1 MWCTKWI
8 LIHCK
13 RFLNFRHGDNITKA
27 NDIDFAEMDIDE
39 IDELE
44 KKLAELKQQKM
55 KEEKAAVVEKVRKLC
70 IDYKIS
76 ATQLRG
82 ALVTRERK
90 KKDKWYYMESVYLLN
105 IRIVIRNFLSNVKKA
120 ISGRQNLIP

>member
-1 MWCTKWI
+1 MA
-8 LIHCK
+8 
-13 RFLNFRHGDNITKA
+13 KA

-44 KKLAELKQQKM
+44 KKLAELKQRKM
-55 KEEKAAVVEKVRKLC
+55 KEEKVAVVKRVKKLC
-70 IDYKIS
+70 MDYKIS

-90 KKDKWYYMESVYLLN
+90 KKDK
-105 IRIVIRNFLSNVKKA
+105 
-120 ISGRQNLIP
+120 

>member
-1 MWCTKWI
+1 MA
-8 LIHCK
+8 
-13 RFLNFRHGDNITKA
+13 KA

-44 KKLAELKQQKM
+44 KKLAELKKQKM
-55 KEEKAAVVEKVRKLC
+55 KEEKAVVVKKVRKLC
-70 IDYKIS
+70 MDYKIS

-90 KKDKWYYMESVYLLN
+90 KKDE
-105 IRIVIRNFLSNVKKA
+105 
-120 ISGRQNLIP
+120 

>member
-1 MWCTKWI
+1 MA
-8 LIHCK
+8 
-13 RFLNFRHGDNITKA
+13 KA

-44 KKLAELKQQKM
+44 KKLAELKKQKM
-55 KEEKAAVVEKVRKLC
+55 KEEKAAVVKKVRKLC
-70 IDYKIS
+70 TDYKIS

-90 KKDKWYYMESVYLLN
+90 KKDK
-105 IRIVIRNFLSNVKKA
+105 
-120 ISGRQNLIP
+120 

>member
-1 MWCTKWI
+1 MA
-8 LIHCK
+8 
-13 RFLNFRHGDNITKA
+13 KA

-44 KKLAELKQQKM
+44 KKLAERQQKM
-55 KEEKAAVVEKVRKLC
+55 KEEKVAVVKRVRKLC
-70 IDYKIS
+70 MDYKIS

-90 KKDKWYYMESVYLLN
+90 KKDE
-105 IRIVIRNFLSNVKKA
+105 
-120 ISGRQNLIP
+120 

>member
-1 MWCTKWI
+1 MA
-8 LIHCK
+8 
-13 RFLNFRHGDNITKA
+13 KA

-44 KKLAELKQQKM
+44 KKLAELKKQKM
-55 KEEKAAVVEKVRKLC
+55 KEEKAVGVKKVRKLC

-90 KKDKWYYMESVYLLN
+90 KKDK
-105 IRIVIRNFLSNVKKA
+105 
-120 ISGRQNLIP
+120 

>member
-1 MWCTKWI
+1 MA
-8 LIHCK
+8 
-13 RFLNFRHGDNITKA
+13 KA

-44 KKLAELKQQKM
+44 KKLAELKQRKM
-55 KEEKAAVVEKVRKLC
+55 KEEKVAVVKRVKKLC
-70 IDYKIS
+70 MDYKIS

-90 KKDKWYYMESVYLLN
+90 KKDE
-105 IRIVIRNFLSNVKKA
+105 
-120 ISGRQNLIP
+120 

>member
-1 MWCTKWI
+1 MA
-8 LIHCK
+8 
-13 RFLNFRHGDNITKA
+13 KA

-44 KKLAELKQQKM
+44 KKLAELRQQKM
-55 KEEKAAVVEKVRKLC
+55 KEEKAAVVKKVRKLC
-70 IDYKIS
+70 MDYKIS

-90 KKDKWYYMESVYLLN
+90 
-105 IRIVIRNFLSNVKKA
+105 LS
-120 ISGRQNLIP
+120 LIHI

>member
-1 MWCTKWI
+1 MA
-8 LIHCK
+8 
-13 RFLNFRHGDNITKA
+13 KA

-55 KEEKAAVVEKVRKLC
+55 KEEKVAVVKRVKKLC
-70 IDYKIS
+70 MDYKIS

-90 KKDKWYYMESVYLLN
+90 KKDE
-105 IRIVIRNFLSNVKKA
+105 
-120 ISGRQNLIP
+120 